1 MVYLER
7 CEYSQILEF
16 IEANIPKFFE
26 KYPGYKIFLL
36 KLIYFSMI
44 LKEEPKIN
52 IMHFFNKDLFPLLN
66 KYAIKELDQDYF
78 EFKTLLEEADIIKS
92 RSYKEVL
99 KNTCQIF
106 MNGISLCIDN
116 LILNQKDKN
125 NKINYDE
132 HYKTKELFTKEVN
145 TLFNFEKAI
154 IEYYQTYKINQ
165 FHLYEQNNKYDI
177 FNMKENM
184 NLEEKASD
192 NDLFNESIDEK
203 SEVFSFSKNDTIFEN
218 KNFFINNHFYNNNNF
233 IINNNNHPN
242 TNVFDSYNSNSK
254 NDSNQQIIIPSKNYS
269 KYKHSKHDP
278 RKKKIKEYKFK
289 QIKRENADKKILRK
303 FKKFLKAKLKEK
315 TENEVKNYIKNNEFW
330 PDYISDNLMP
340 PFSYEKEKI
349 CFKSFNT
356 KYLCWFFEHKFSQ
369 ELFSIFINQNYNYL
383 LNLVKEAYKL
393 NEDSEDY
400 NLLKVYINSMPMI
413 YGNDGNRSTAFSSN
427 IAENDEEDIKNDNKE
442 KNNNKKEDNNNMII
456 ENESDKDSDNNNNIN
471 DINMD
476 YISNNIKINNNHNI
490 NEGNSNNE
498 FINNQNFTYANDNS
512 SDMNI
517 ESNINSKNLNNS
529 FEKENQNVIKF
540 DQKVFNII

>member
-106 MNGISLCIDN
+106 MNGISLCLDN

-125 NKINYDE
+125 NKIDYDE
-132 HYKTKELFTKEVN
+132 HCKTKELFTKEVN

-233 IINNNNHPN
+233 IINNNNNPN

-278 RKKKIKEYKFK
+278 RKK
-289 QIKRENADKKILRK
+289 R
-303 FKKFLKAKLKEK
+303 
-315 TENEVKNYIKNNEFW
+315 
-330 PDYISDNLMP
+330 
-340 PFSYEKEKI
+340 
-349 CFKSFNT
+349 
-356 KYLCWFFEHKFSQ
+356 
-369 ELFSIFINQNYNYL
+369 
-383 LNLVKEAYKL
+383 
-393 NEDSEDY
+393 
-400 NLLKVYINSMPMI
+400 
-413 YGNDGNRSTAFSSN
+413 
-427 IAENDEEDIKNDNKE
+427 
-442 KNNNKKEDNNNMII
+442 
-456 ENESDKDSDNNNNIN
+456 
-471 DINMD
+471 
-476 YISNNIKINNNHNI
+476 
-490 NEGNSNNE
+490 
-498 FINNQNFTYANDNS
+498 
-512 SDMNI
+512 
-517 ESNINSKNLNNS
+517 
-529 FEKENQNVIKF
+529 
-540 DQKVFNII
+540 